1 MKTSLRSAAL
11 VIFSTLLAS
20 TAFAET
26 WNQPAAAS
34 TYKWFDPANWN
45 PASVPNGVGAD
56 ANIAE
61 AGNTRTVSLQGAVT
75 LGSIEYNITGI
86 RSFVIAKGAAASADA
101 DFNGDGVID
110 AADYVALRKGGT
122 LLNDPNPGN

>member
-1 MKTSLRSAAL
+1 MKTPLRCLTFAVAITSLTTAAM
-11 VIFSTLLAS
+11 AQ
-20 TAFAET
+20 T

-45 PASVPNGVGAD
+45 PATIPNAVGAD
-56 ANIAE
+56 ANIPD

-86 RSFVIAKGAAASADA
+86 RSFVIANGAAAS
-101 DFNGDGVID
+101 
-110 AADYVALRKGGT
+110 
-122 LLNDPNPGN
+122 